1 MTLDTVSPLAAILL
15 FTSLASIGALAGGFA
30 LLAKRDAAI
39 KISHYLTAF
48 AAGVLLATAFLDLLP
63 EALHE
68 GEEAGL
74 NIFAW
79 TLAGLLIFFVGEQ
92 IIHWFHHHNETAH
105 EHDKESKAIIPLII
119 AGDTIH
125 NFVDG
130 VVIAATF
137 LVDMRLGIV
146 TALAVAA
153 HELPQEIGDFA
164 LLLHKGLSRMKV
176 VLINITSAAA
186 ALVGA
191 LGAYAFGSALEGY
204 IPVSLSLTA
213 GFFIYIATS
222 DIIPEIHYETRRPA
236 ALLKSGLLL
245 CGVAII
251 YISLILIGH
260 GE

>member
-1 MTLDTVSPLAAILL
+1 MDTFHPLIAILI
-15 FTSLASIGALAGGFA
+15 FTFLGSIGALAGALALMAKQEFA
-30 LLAKRDAAI
+30 V

-48 AAGVLLATAFLDLLP
+48 AAGVLLASAFFDLLP

-68 GEEAGL
+68 GEAEGL

-79 TLAGLLIFFVGEQ
+79 TLAGLLIFFAAEQ
-92 IIHWFHHHNETAH
+92 IIHWFHHHSESAH
-105 EHDKESKAIIPLII
+105 EHDKETKAIIPLII

-137 LVDMRLGIV
+137 LVDARLGII

-153 HELPQEIGDFA
+153 HEVPQEIGDFA
-164 LLLHKGLSRMKV
+164 LLLHKGLSRLKV
-176 VLINITSAAA
+176 ILINIASAAA
-186 ALVGA
+186 AFAGA
-191 LGAYAFGSALEGY
+191 IAAYLFGGALEGY
-204 IPVSLSLTA
+204 IPISLSLTA

-222 DIIPEIHYETRRPA
+222 DIIPEIHYEKRRTA
-236 ALLKSGLLL
+236 ALAKSGLLL
-245 CGVAII
+245 AGVLVLYLVLA
-251 YISLILIGH
+251 YLGH

>member
-15 FTSLASIGALAGGFA
+15 FTSLASIGALAGGLA
-30 LLAKRDAAI
+30 LLAKQEFAI
-39 KISHYLTAF
+39 KISHFLTAF
-48 AAGVLLATAFLDLLP
+48 AAGVLLASAFFDLLP

-68 GEEAGL
+68 GEKTGL

-79 TLAGLLIFFVGEQ
+79 TLAGLLLFFVAEQ
-92 IIHWFHHHNETAH
+92 IIHWFHHHSEAHH
-105 EHDKESKAIIPLII
+105 EHDKESKATIPLII

-137 LVDMRLGIV
+137 LVDVRLGAV

-176 VLINITSAAA
+176 VLINLASAAA
-186 ALVGA
+186 ALAGA
-191 LGAYAFGSALEGY
+191 LGAYIFGNALEGY
-204 IPVSLSLTA
+204 VPISLSLTA

-245 CGVAII
+245 CGVAVI
-251 YISLILIGH
+251 YISLALISH